1 MTEYQ
6 PANMVNTMQAWSQL
20 YPSIFVT
27 NEHETEVNSNTE
39 SSKGMG
45 EAGQIVTLSVVL
57 FICFLG
63 MSFLL
68 F

>member
-27 NEHETEVNSNTE
+27 NEHETKVNSSTE